1 MNSEKREDDVTI
13 REAQQHWTRVC
24 TTTTI
29 APGEATVLDVDPP
42 VALWNVDGTFY
53 ATDDTCT
60 HEKYSLADS
69 YIDGCQVECALH
81 WAKFDLRTGESAGPP
96 APRSL
101 RTYPVLVADG
111 EIFVDLSSRS

>member
-1 MNSEKREDDVTI
+1 MTTQTATNLRL
-13 REAQQHWTRVC
+13 QNWTRVC
-24 TTTTI
+24 ATTAI
-29 APGEATVLDVDPP
+29 DAGEATVLDVDPP
-42 VALWNVDGTFY
+42 VAVWNVDGEFY

-81 WAKFDLRTGESAGPP
+81 WAKFDLRTGASAGPP
-96 APRSL
+96 APIGL
-101 RTYPVLVADG
+101 RIYPVLVDNG